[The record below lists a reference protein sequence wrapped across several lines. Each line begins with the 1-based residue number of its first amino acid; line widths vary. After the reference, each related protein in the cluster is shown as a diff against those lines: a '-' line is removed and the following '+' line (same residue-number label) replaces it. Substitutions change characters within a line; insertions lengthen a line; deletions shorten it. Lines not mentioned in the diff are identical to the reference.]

1 MRTILIALLIGVF
14 AAVGLTIPDD
24 PTPAPPA
31 RLNVQQYIEM
41 YNAIAVQEMLR
52 SRIPASITLAQ
63 GILESGNGNSR
74 LAREAN
80 NHFGIKC
87 KNTWKGPTIFE
98 DDDAPQECFRKY
110 ESAID
115 SYKDHSDFL
124 MKNTRYAFLFDLDPK
139 DYKGWAHGL
148 KKAGYATNPQ
158 YGELLITF
166 IEKHKLY
173 QFDNVK
179 LSEEETQELAEEK
192 AEIKRVHGK
201 EFAIN
206 GVKAIKALP
215 NESFTQIAI
224 DYDLKINEIYRYN
237 DLTKDALCK
246 AGDTVFIEPK
256 KSKGDKDFHIVAP
269 NETMYII
276 SQRNGVKL
284 EKLLERNLL
293 IAGQE
298 PAAGEQILLKGKRNN
313 APKLANAISFVVVTA
328 DSFKVNSEPLKI
340 DTIFN
345 KKVYDNP
352 IINIATQKPIDNPHL
367 GSEIHEFKES
377 LSFFHTVQKGET
389 LFRIGKKYGVSVASV
404 KYLNLLDS
412 DSIEIGQRL
421 IINPAIKDVDTKD
434 PQPIP
439 GVHEVKQGQTLYTIA
454 NLYNLTIADIVAT
467 NNLPSDTI
475 FIGQQ
480 LLVVKMPQQTN
491 QNATNNDDNAQYYTI
506 ENGDNLANIC
516 KKFNLKAEEFKALN
530 PAFNGRL
537 TVGQKVRVK

>member
-1 MRTILIALLIGVF
+1 MRTILILLLIGAF
-14 AAVGLTIPDD
+14 AAAGLTIPDD

-31 RLNVQQYIEM
+31 RMNVQQYIEM
-41 YNAIAVQEMLR
+41 YSAIAIQEMLR

-87 KNTWKGPTIFE
+87 KNTWNGPTIYE

-124 MKNTRYAFLFDLDPK
+124 MNNTRYAFLFDLDPK

-173 QFDNVK
+173 QFDDVK
-179 LSEEETQELAEEK
+179 LSEEEIQELAEQK
-192 AEIKRVHGK
+192 AEIKRLHGK
-201 EFAIN
+201 EFTIN

-215 NESFTQIAI
+215 NESITQIAI

-237 DLTKDALCK
+237 DLTKDAICK
-246 AGDTVFIEPK
+246 AGDTIFIEPK
-256 KSKGDKDFHIVAP
+256 KSKGDKDIYVVGP
-269 NETMYII
+269 NETMHTI
-276 SQRNGVKL
+276 SQRSGVKL

-298 PAAGEQILLKGKRNN
+298 PAAGEHILLRGKRTSP
-313 APKLANAISFVVVTA
+313 PKLANAISLVVINS
-328 DSFKVNSEPLKI
+328 DSNKVSTEPIKM
-340 DTIFN
+340 DTIYN

-352 IINIATQKPIDNPHL
+352 IINVATQKPVDNPHV
-367 GSEIHEFKES
+367 GSDIHEFKES

-389 LFRIGKKYGVSVASV
+389 LYKIGKKYGVSVASI

-421 IINPAIKDVDTKD
+421 IINPAIKDVDTKE
-434 PQPIP
+434 PQPLP
-439 GVHEVKQGQTLYTIA
+439 GVHEVKQGQTLYSIA
-454 NLYNLTIADIVAT
+454 NLYNLSVADIIAT
-467 NNLPSDTI
+467 NNLLSDTI
-475 FIGQQ
+475 YIGQQ
-480 LLVVKMPQQTN
+480 LIVVKIPSQTI
-491 QNATNNDDNAQYYTI
+491 QNSIDNSDGAQYHTI
-506 ENGDNLANIC
+506 ENGDSLVNIC
-516 KKFNLKAEEFKALN
+516 KKYNLKAEEFKALN
-530 PAFNGRL
+530 PTFNGRL
-537 TVGQKVRVK
+537 TIGQKVRVR